1 MRRHLLKLA
10 AVLPLLWLHSAW
22 AAITIEDDAHREVTL
37 DAPARRI
44 VSLAPH
50 ATELL
55 FAAGAGPYVVG
66 VSQYSDYPPQ
76 AARLASVG
84 SSAALDVERIAMLK
98 PDLVVAWRSGNSATQ
113 VAALR
118 RLGIAVF
125 ESEPRDFDT
134 IASSLE
140 RLAALAGT
148 EAVGREAA
156 QSFRF
161 RLRTLEQTYRQRAPL
176 RVFYQVWKAP
186 LMTLNGEHLVSHV
199 LQLCGGRN
207 VFADLPQLTPMVGIE
222 AVLQAKPE
230 AIIGSGSQ
238 QDLGDWR
245 RFPGLPAVTHG
256 NLFTVH
262 GDWLSRPGPR
272 ILDGTEEVC
281 KKLDEARS
289 RRK

>member
-10 AVLPLLWLHSAW
+10 AVLPLLWLQSAW
-22 AAITIEDDAHREVTL
+22 AAITVEDDAHHQVTL
-37 DAPARRI
+37 DAPAHRI

-55 FAAGAGPYVVG
+55 FAAGAGHNIVG

-76 AARLASVG
+76 AARIASIG
-84 SSAALDVERIAMLK
+84 SSAAFDVERIAMLK

-125 ESEPRDFDT
+125 ESEPRDFNT

-148 EAVGREAA
+148 EALGRAA
-156 QSFRF
+156 ARSF
-161 RLRTLEQTYRQRAPL
+161 RLRLHALEQTYRQRAPL
-176 RVFYQVWKAP
+176 PVFYQVWKSP

-199 LQLCGGRN
+199 LHLCGARN
-207 VFADLPQLTPMVGIE
+207 VFADLPQLVPTVGIE

-230 AIIGSGSQ
+230 AIIGSGSP
-238 QDLGDWR
+238 QDLAGWR
-245 RFPGLPAVTHG
+245 RFPGLPAVAHG

-272 ILDGTEEVC
+272 ILDGADEVC
-281 KKLDEARS
+281 KKLDEARA

>member
-1 MRRHLLKLA
+1 MAVLSLAWLQPVSA
-10 AVLPLLWLHSAW
+10 AVTA
-22 AAITIEDDAHREVTL
+22 EDDAHSTVTL

-76 AARLASVG
+76 AARIASVG

-98 PDLVVAWRSGNSATQ
+98 PDLVVAWSSGNSAAQ

-125 ESEPRDFDT
+125 ESEPRDFAT
-134 IASSLE
+134 IASSME

-148 EAVGREAA
+148 EAVGRAAA
-156 QSFRF
+156 QSFRL
-161 RLRTLEQTYRQRAPL
+161 RLHALERGYRNRSSL

-186 LMTLNGEHLVSHV
+186 LMTLNGEHLVAHV

-207 VFADLPQLTPMVGIE
+207 VFGKLPQLTPTVGLE
-222 AVLQAKPE
+222 AVLQARPE
-230 AIIGSGSQ
+230 AIITSGSQ
-238 QDLGDWR
+238 QDLSDWR
-245 RFPGLPAVTHG
+245 RFPGLPAVAYG

-272 ILDGTEEVC
+272 ILDGAEEVC
-281 KKLDEARS
+281 KELDEARG